1 MKRIIIL
8 AILLCGLTTAC
19 YSADLPLAW
28 DASANAT
35 GYKLQISTDMGAT
48 WGEVRDAGNSITFT
62 WLGAPDTG
70 LVLFRVSAYNTT
82 GEAWGTTK
90 GAWYC
95 GTWVVPPPAVGLGA
109 K

>member
-1 MKRIIIL
+1 MKTLLTL
-8 AILLCGLTTAC
+8 ALLLLALPC

-28 DASANAT
+28 DARSEAT

-48 WGEVRDAGNSITFT
+48 WGEIRDAGNVQTYT

-70 LVLFRVSAYNTT
+70 LVLWRVSAYNAT

-95 GTWVVPPPAVGLGA
+95 GSWLVPPPAVGLGA
-109 K
+109 R